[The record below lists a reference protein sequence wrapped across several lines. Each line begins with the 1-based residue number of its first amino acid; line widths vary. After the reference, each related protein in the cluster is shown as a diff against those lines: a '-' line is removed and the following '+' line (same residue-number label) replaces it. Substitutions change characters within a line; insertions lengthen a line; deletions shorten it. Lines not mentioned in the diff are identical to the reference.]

1 MDDPG
6 DVLDAAGLAALM
18 AQAQAARDLLRDRP
32 RPEAPAAGA
41 LWRHVRR
48 RPGEPVSFAVERAI
62 RSDPDT
68 ARRYRTMLAAG
79 ALAHAPMALAASDG
93 AVERRRV
100 GDYELTVEAGEP
112 PLLVVVCGAAPA
124 PTMIE
129 VSLGDETARL
139 DLPEPVSGAVVIALD
154 PAVPEAALLG
164 RLLADRLSA
173 VFLV

>member
-1 MDDPG
+1 MADPG
-6 DVLDAAGLAALM
+6 DVATLM
-18 AQAQAARDLLRDRP
+18 AEAQAARDLLRDRP
-32 RPEAPAAGA
+32 PPESPGMAE

-62 RSDPDT
+62 RSDPET

-100 GDYELTVEAGEP
+100 GAYELTVEAGDP
-112 PLLVVVCGAAPA
+112 PLLVVACGAAAAPA
-124 PTMIE
+124 MIE
-129 VSLGDETARL
+129 VSRGDETARL